1 MNILIVRPDG
11 IGSEILSLPVA
22 TAPRRLLPDARLI
35 FLSSASAAPVLLP
48 QPDIDEVLTLA
59 VGRV

>member
-11 IGSEILSLPVA
+11 IGDEILSLPVA
-22 TAPRRLLPDARLI
+22 MALRRLLLDSGLI
-35 FLSSASAAPVLLP
+35 FLSNAYTAPVLRP
-48 QPDIDEVLTLA
+48 HPDIDEVLTLA

>member
-48 QPDIDEVLTLA
+48 HPDID
-59 VGRV
+59 